1 MMAFF
6 DVLSKKVAEAGQ
18 KTKQIT
24 RDLSDTTRYNSMIS
38 DEERKIRNAYSQIGE
53 QYVAL
58 HREDIEGE
66 FTELVQI
73 VIEAEAKIREYSEQ
87 LKELKG
93 IRRCE
98 VCGGEVPKD
107 ASFCSSC
114 GAKMPVLPAAGHVF
128 CKNCGSEVDGSMRFC
143 TACGHALEGCQG
155 LEAPSVLCPSCG
167 TKVESGMRFC
177 TTCGTSLDDPQV
189 TVSRAVEEA
198 LEESAPQMVCPNCG
212 ADAGSDLLF
221 CIECGTKL

>member
-1 MMAFF
+1 MAFF
-6 DVLSKKVAEAGQ
+6 DVLSKKVSEAGQ

-24 RDLSDTTRYNSMIS
+24 RDLSDTTRYNSMIA
-38 DEERKIRNAYSQIGE
+38 DEEKRIRTVYAQIGE
-53 QYVAL
+53 LYVSM
-58 HREDIEGE
+58 HREDSEE
-66 FTELVQI
+66 PFAELVGT
-73 VIEAEAKIREYSEQ
+73 VTEAETKIREYNEL
-87 LKELKG
+87 LKKLKG

-114 GAKMPVLPAAGHVF
+114 GSKMPVLPASGNVF
-128 CKNCGSEVDGSMRFC
+128 CKNCGSEVDGGMRFC
-143 TACGHALEGCQG
+143 TSCGHALAGCQG

-212 ADAGSDLLF
+212 AGVGADLLF